1 MKKDI
6 LERKAEKI
14 GVALSKQRTGEWQA
28 YFINFHDACLKN
40 VLINSCGMGE
50 IEGKE
55 VKTSVLRHIIDSVG
69 PGKAV
74 AFESMVEEV
83 FKLDNEF
90 KITYFKENQLY
101 DGVITFK
108 SGSINKDDTEYIEE
122 IGEEVVISKL

>member
-14 GVALSKQRTGEWQA
+14 GVALSKQKTGDWTV
-28 YFINFHDACLKN
+28 YFINFHDTSLKN
-40 VLINSCGMGE
+40 VLINSCGTGE

-69 PGKAV
+69 PNKAV

-90 KITYFKENQLY
+90 KITYFKDNQLY
-101 DGVITFK
+101 DGVITFE
-108 SGSINKDDTEYIEE
+108 SGSIKKDNTEFVAE
-122 IGEEVVISKL
+122 IGQDVVLSRL